1 MWRDAKYAKMRSDMR
16 KARYIQRIFSALCLW
31 AATTEAGG
39 QETQAA
45 GQLFADALRVGESL
59 QRIFDDGSERS
70 QHAAMHGTDFGMV
83 DSVESEIRRL
93 RSLPP
98 EQLKEL
104 CLQVDAY
111 MCSLGG
117 MRSAFLAE
125 MGHAVRAGK
134 WGLEL
139 LAEAAQ
145 RQNLTEEQVE
155 LLHRLGENAVRTL
168 PARLLTERL
177 PADDKAA
184 LRFFKEFCK
193 AVSAR
198 TDAEFFRLL
207 PPLPSEI
214 PHLDLLSRKWF
225 AMLDTQ
231 QNEPAYPYPL
241 PMLPDELQ
249 SKERMQALRPYFQAA
264 PILQHLVRDDSLPK
278 FITFFDFGGFC
289 EGDDSLD
296 LSQASDGRSVCW
308 NYHDSSFSTAEL
320 CDYLKSCGNLP
331 EARIVLHDARP
342 WNAPEVQVVLALLD
356 SLGAAEVKVYA
367 DADGNVNAEMLRR
380 VAHPDGRGWVE
391 FRPVQLPYD
400 GRWSEWGF
408 NPVIPVRTPGGRLL
422 EYLSENAAPG
432 VLRLAE
438 PWSPDGR
445 FLLLPVSLQKGFI
458 LVPVE
463 ALESPRFDWSHA
475 KRICAPVPEGVHVFV
490 AWQPDS
496 SGFCFR
502 HVADG
507 EIVEYVYDV
516 NRESLKRE

>member
-1 MWRDAKYAKMRSDMR
+1 MRIDMR
-16 KARYIQRIFSALCLW
+16 KARFIHRLFSALCLW
-31 AATTEAGG
+31 TAATGAGG
-39 QETQAA
+39 QEVQDP
-45 GQLFADALRVGESL
+45 GLLFADALKVGESV
-59 QRIFDDGSERS
+59 QCIFDDGLMRA
-70 QHAAMHGTDFGMV
+70 QHAAMCSTESRTVG
-83 DSVESEIRRL
+83 SVESEIRRL
-93 RSLPP
+93 RALPP

-111 MCSLGG
+111 MRYLGG

-125 MGHAVRAGK
+125 MGHAVTPGK

-145 RQNLTEEQVE
+145 RHSLTEEQAE
-155 LLHRLGENAVRTL
+155 ILRSLGGNVVRAL
-168 PARLLTERL
+168 PARLLQERL
-177 PADDKAA
+177 PADYKAA
-184 LRFFKEFCK
+184 LRFFKGFCK
-193 AVSAR
+193 AVSAP

-214 PHLDLLSRKWF
+214 PHLNLLSRKWC
-225 AMLDTQ
+225 AMLDSQ
-231 QNEPAYPYPL
+231 QVEPAYPYPL

-249 SKERMQALRPYFQAA
+249 SKERMQALRPYFQSVPA
-264 PILQHLVRDDSLPK
+264 LQHLVQDDSVPE
-278 FITFFDFGGFC
+278 FITFFGFGGFC
-289 EGDDSLD
+289 EGDDSLE
-296 LSQASDGRSVCW
+296 LHRASDGRSVCW
-308 NYHDSSFSTAEL
+308 NYLCSSFSTDAL
-320 CDYLKSCGNLP
+320 CAYLKSCGNLP
-331 EARIVLHDARP
+331 EPRIVLHDARP
-342 WNAPEVQVVLALLD
+342 WNAPEVQVVLDLLD
-356 SLGAAEVKVYA
+356 SLGAAEVKLYA

-391 FRPVQLPYD
+391 FRPVRLPHA

-422 EYLSENAAPG
+422 EYRSENVAPG

-445 FLLLPVSLQKGFI
+445 FLVLPVSLQKGFI

-463 ALESPRFDWSHA
+463 TLESPSFNWSQA
-475 KRICAPVPEGVHVFV
+475 KRICALSAEGVHVFT

-516 NRESLKRE
+516 TRGRLKKRMNIRKG